1 MQFSLTLYYILN
13 KRLLI
18 HDLGKNRKYDLARFT
33 SITNVEKTVMHYSRE
48 HEKNYLWFNSEN
60 TSIAL

>member
-1 MQFSLTLYYILN
+1 MQFSLTLHYILN

-48 HEKNYLWFNSEN
+48 HEKKLP
-60 TSIAL
+60 LV

>member
-48 HEKNYLWFNSEN
+48 HEKKLP
-60 TSIAL
+60 LV